1 MNIIDKRASN
11 PAAALD
17 GTELV
22 YVAQLGAD
30 AVTTVQDIQYFATNG
45 FLLITTAASTYVAK
59 NAPITGATKTKITY
73 NTDGLITSGADA
85 TTADIADSPNRRYI
99 TDAQQTVLNN
109 TSNTNSGDETTAT
122 IKTKLGAASSTAD
135 GYLTSTDWTTFNG
148 KQEPLADVITA
159 NTYGSSTQYPVV
171 TVNSKGIVTGV
182 TLQTV
187 PLPTFTDAN
196 FSVQKAG
203 SPSITASWS
212 LTALTASRVHTYP
225 NKDINFGDL
234 PSVASTNSNTLS
246 GTRCRILGGSGNT
259 VSGTDNIVIG
269 GLSNVATGSRAIL
282 INCIATGTSDND
294 VIALNARSPSASNL
308 EANSILLGTSK
319 QTDFFMNIGTAAALR
334 LNALYALS
342 SAIPISGTLYAT
354 IDGSQTLSVSN
365 LVLGVND
372 TGDCATHEVE
382 FIVCV
387 GAADGFGGVLPTGYF
402 IAKRRIAVFRH
413 APSGTFYV
421 SAVQTIGTDITLGTL
436 DGTITPD
443 LSIDTTTGS
452 ATINRLFCKIDRTG
466 GVAGQEVVAMSVRVA
481 SHHSR

>member
-159 NTYGSSTQYPVV
+159 NTYGSSTQYPIV
-171 TVNSKGIVTGV
+171 TVNAKGIVTGV

-187 PLPTFTDAN
+187 PLPTFTDAT

-203 SPSITASWS
+203 SPSIAASWD
-212 LTALTASRVHTYP
+212 LTALTASYVHTYP
-225 NKDINFGDL
+225 NKAIDFGDL
-234 PSVASTNSNTLS
+234 PSVATTNSNSTSTGARLLKGDNCTLVNNS
-246 GTRCRILGGSGNT
+246 PCVVNGSSIASNFVTGGAGYAR
-259 VSGTDNIVIG
+259 G
-269 GLSNVATGSRAIL
+269 GAAG
-282 INCIATGTSDND
+282 
-294 VIALNARSPSASNL
+294 SASNYL
-308 EANSILLGTSK
+308 RPAYVNVPLAVFTTTGATSDAWAIDGGTTYPMAVAPQENAGTYYLAIHRVTFSI
-319 QTDFFMNIGTAAALR
+319 I
-334 LNALYALS
+334 
-342 SAIPISGTLYAT
+342 ISGTLDAY
-354 IDGSQTLSVSN
+354 GWV
-365 LVLGVND
+365 GVRR
-372 TGDCATHEVE
+372 
-382 FIVCV
+382 IVCRRDPISGGLSIV
-387 GAADGFGGVLPTGYF
+387 SVTTEGTDYVHPSISGQSISVTLGAVVTPSTETT
-402 IAKRRIAVFRH
+402 H
-413 APSGTFYV
+413 APLLITATSTTSGASSILCQATLESYY
-421 SAVQTIGTDITLGTL
+421 ANIG
-436 DGTITPD
+436 
-443 LSIDTTTGS
+443 
-452 ATINRLFCKIDRTG
+452 
-466 GVAGQEVVAMSVRVA
+466 
-481 SHHSR
+481 